1 MSSSFSRTMRSLH
14 ADSFRPA
21 LIGLVVAIILLVIWG
36 TWFFFAQVTFYEN
49 SQSAYLTDG
58 EIIVAE
64 FPAEAFNR
72 IQTGQAARLSIDG
85 AIGKKVGSIRAIV
98 TDVINPS
105 QAEKM
110 GQVRLFAFAD
120 AASPIRF
127 QEKLT
132 GQVEIAVEQISP
144 AQLVMRVSGLF

>member
-1 MSSSFSRTMRSLH
+1 MSSPFSRTMRSLH

-21 LIGLVVAIILLVIWG
+21 LISLVVAIILLVIWG
-36 TWFFFAQVTFYEN
+36 TWFFFAQMTFYEN

-58 EIIVAE
+58 EIILAE

-72 IQTGQAARLSIDG
+72 IQTGQAARLHLDG
-85 AIGKKVGSIRAIV
+85 AMGKQVGTIRAIV
-98 TDVINPS
+98 TDVMRPS
-105 QAEKM
+105 QAEKT
-110 GQVRLFAFAD
+110 GEVRLFAFANAD
-120 AASPIRF
+120 SPIRF